1 MKPFKYTLLL
11 FFLTISVYSQKNF
24 IDQPYVET
32 EVEVDAL
39 VVPDRIYLTIRLSES
54 DSRNKISTEEREKQ
68 MIKTLEAIGID
79 VKKDL
84 SLLEFSSE
92 FRKYFL
98 SNKKVLK
105 TKIYSL
111 LVRDGVT
118 ASKVLV
124 SLEKANISNVI
135 IEKIEY
141 SKSPELLLQ
150 LKSKAIL
157 KAKRTADSL
166 AIPLKEKIGK
176 ALFISDLKIDRN
188 VRWTGSNVQ
197 IRGAASLYGNNAMGD
212 LALDFKQMKFTAKL
226 SVKFTLN

>member
-1 MKPFKYTLLL
+1 
-11 FFLTISVYSQKNF
+11 
-24 IDQPYVET
+24 
-32 EVEVDAL
+32 
-39 VVPDRIYLTIRLSES
+39 
-54 DSRNKISTEEREKQ
+54 

-166 AIPLKEKIGK
+166 AIPLNQKIGK
-176 ALFISDLKIDRN
+176 ALFISDLKIERN

-226 SVKFTLN
+226 SVKFALN

>member
-54 DSRNKISTEEREKQ
+54 DSRNKISTEEKEKQ

-166 AIPLKEKIGK
+166 AIPLNQKIGK

-226 SVKFTLN
+226 SVKFALN